1 MEQEEGKEK
10 KEGGDWPSWDHTA
23 HIPFHLWFPL
33 FSMQSRHSPVFL
45 TVPHLLSYVIQNHI
59 WSCNSPCLLRSV
71 SSPLCPQIHCL
82 CVRPDW
88 PCYSWPEE
96 AELITHARQQGW
108 QACKLWPCWPA
119 SLLVVYSLPPFSLCF
134 AHFLVW
140 WLGCP
145 ECQRASSLRW
155 CLALLFICSFWFCDG
170 ANIGLLT
177 AGFLELSWRG
187 VQAFAFC

>member
-96 AELITHARQQGW
+96 AELITHARQRGW
-108 QACKLWPCWPA
+108 QACKLLALLAGFSPGRLFSSSLLPLFCSFFGLVAGMSRMPA
-119 SLLVVYSLPPFSLCF
+119 SLI
-134 AHFLVW
+134 A
-140 WLGCP
+140 
-145 ECQRASSLRW
+145 
-155 CLALLFICSFWFCDG
+155 
-170 ANIGLLT
+170 
-177 AGFLELSWRG
+177 
-187 VQAFAFC
+187 